1 MKKPPKREATLML
14 NLERKGL
21 VVRNGMRNGEIVWK
35 TVPGVELWPNGM
47 ITKDGVPV
55 RIN

>member
-1 MKKPPKREATLML
+1 MKKPPKREVTLMS

-35 TVPGVELWPNGM
+35 TVPGVELWPNVM
-47 ITKDGVPV
+47 ITKAGLDPT
-55 RIN
+55 